1 MSAAAS
7 LIDEFS
13 QTAQAFQCIILG
25 APAGVLE
32 IADPNETDALLAF
45 LAEARSR
52 VHTPIDEE
60 LAETLQ
66 QASSCLWVPAGGFR
80 AESDRAPLR
89 RTVLVTKELDA

>member
-32 IADPNETDALLAF
+32 IADPNETDALLGAIG
-45 LAEARSR
+45 AKAGR
-52 VHTPIDEE
+52 
-60 LAETLQ
+60 
-66 QASSCLWVPAGGFR
+66 PA
-80 AESDRAPLR
+80 
-89 RTVLVTKELDA
+89 